1 MNRIAGFV
9 NYYQYVTWDSKPYVV
24 IAFGQGDLGYHGV
37 NRDISVN
44 TLNYIPSITTA
55 STATST
61 STLDQDQLDNWN
73 IDRLNFI
80 NLMRHILEILL
91 NFFNNLRVN

>member
-9 NYYQYVTWDSKPYVV
+9 NYYQYSLESKPYFL
-24 IAFGQGDLGYHGV
+24 IAFGQGDLAYHGV

-44 TLNYIPSITTA
+44 TLNNLVSQSMTTTSIVTTLNQGQ
-55 STATST
+55 SN
-61 STLDQDQLDNWN
+61 NWN
-73 IDRLNFI
+73 NDQLNFI
-80 NLMRHILEILL
+80 NLMRQILLMLL